1 MKYTVRQRRRRWPRR
16 ILYLLIAVIL
26 ILLIG
31 TIIAQKVYR
40 DSLNPAGSTDE
51 EVRLVTINTGTSVNS
66 IAMQLQGE
74 GIIRSAWAFQLY
86 VSAKQDRAALKAGA
100 YYFAPSESTQEIVSQ
115 LSDGKIATNT
125 LTILP
130 GQRLDQVEQTFENN
144 GYSQSEV
151 NEAFNPDNYSDL
163 PIMSIAP
170 AGSSLEG
177 LLFPD
182 TFDKAINTGAS
193 HIITESLNEMNQQ
206 LTPSIRQAFSKE
218 GLSPYQGLILASIV
232 EQEVSKQ
239 SDRDQVAQ
247 VFLSRLHSGMN
258 LGSDVTAYYG
268 SILAGKSPSVSYDS
282 PYNTLLH
289 IGLPPTPI
297 STVSSSSIDAVAHPA
312 NTSWLYFV
320 TGDNGVTYYSKTLA
334 QQQQYTQQYCHKLC
348 SEN

>member
-1 MKYTVRQRRRRWPRR
+1 MRYTVRERKRRWPRR
-16 ILYLLIAVIL
+16 ILYLLISVVI
-26 ILLIG
+26 ILLVG
-31 TIIAQKVYR
+31 TVIAQKIYR
-40 DSLNPAGSTDE
+40 DSLNPANAADQ
-51 EVRLVTINTGTSVNS
+51 EVRLVTISTGTSVNN
-66 IAMQLQGE
+66 IAIELQNQ
-74 GIIRSAWAFQLY
+74 GIIKSAWAFELY

-115 LSDGKIATNT
+115 LSDGKIATDT

-130 GQRLDQVEQTFENN
+130 GQRLSQVEQTFENN

-151 NEAFNPDNYSDL
+151 SSAFNPDNYSAL
-163 PIMSIAP
+163 PIMTILPS
-170 AGSSLEG
+170 GSSLEG

-182 TFDKAINTGAS
+182 TFDKALNTSAD
-193 HIITESLNEMNQQ
+193 HIITESLNEMNGQ
-206 LTPSIRQAFSKE
+206 LTPSVKQAFSKE
-218 GLSPYQGLILASIV
+218 GLSPYQGLTLASIV

-239 SDRDQVAQ
+239 SDRNQVAQ

-289 IGLPPTPI
+289 TGLPPTPI
-297 STVSSSSIDAVAHPA
+297 STVSSSSIEAVAHPA

-320 TGDNGVTYYSKTLA
+320 TGDNGVTYFSKTLA
-334 QQQQYTQQYCHKLC
+334 QQQQNTQEYCHKLC
-348 SEN
+348 TQN